1 MSDGCDEKRKV
12 NAFSGVGRSVT
23 EIVMGGHGGGK
34 ERKEGVMD

>member
-1 MSDGCDEKRKV
+1 MPDGCDEKPKV

-23 EIVMGGHGGGK
+23 EIVTHGHGGGK